1 MFMIK
6 DSSGNKSLTATL
18 AVIGFGVVMLK
29 VLLSGA
35 TVGSVAFGTID
46 SLSIAA
52 VLGPV
57 LGTYTARRWGTTAP
71 QDPPDESAGSKP
83 SDGAA

>member
-1 MFMIK
+1 MFIT
-6 DSSGNKSLTATL
+6 DTSGNKSLTATM

-35 TVGSVAFGTID
+35 SVGSLSFGTID

-52 VLGPV
+52 ILGPI
-57 LGTYTARRWGTTAP
+57 LGTYTARRWGDPAPTAP
-71 QDPPDESAGSKP
+71 PEDPGSKP